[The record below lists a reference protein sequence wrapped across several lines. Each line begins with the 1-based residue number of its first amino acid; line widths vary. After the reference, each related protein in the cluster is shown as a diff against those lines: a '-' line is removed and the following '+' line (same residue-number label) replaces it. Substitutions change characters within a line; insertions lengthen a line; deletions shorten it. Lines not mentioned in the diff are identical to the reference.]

1 MKKIV
6 SALLVVTVLLSCC
19 SALACTG
26 LYVGKDASA
35 DGTYIIA
42 HTVDWS
48 NTMQADVI
56 AVPGVYDVP
65 GRVFTAAQ
73 GVEFPL
79 PDTTWAYTTMPSA
92 RAGRTYPYSMD
103 GTTANE
109 KGVSCTGAVTCYTT
123 EEIAAA
129 DPLLGWGKGGLS
141 ESFLCQLV
149 AMCAS
154 TAREGVEV
162 LGKYVELIGNAE
174 NNTVMITDQHEAW
187 YIEFYTGHQWC
198 AVKMPDDCVAVF
210 GNMFMLGAVDVN
222 SEDVICS
229 PGLVSMPE
237 EAGLAV
243 YDENGFID
251 LYETYSGG
259 AANNDYR
266 NVLRNW
272 YGHKMLAPSTAGEY
286 ALENRGDL
294 FYQPDEPVTLKDI
307 FEVTRSRYE
316 GTPYCP
322 EENDDVTFMRVIA
335 VEVQLNIG
343 FAQTYPDLPAEMS
356 VVTWISNSNA
366 EHGVYLPVS
375 NLITDTAESFKYFP
389 EKLGMDLGIAHYHF
403 KRLCAL
409 AEQDR
414 RLYGAGVRD
423 YWSQMED
430 TLIEEYPA
438 VLAET
443 QRLLAEDKDAA
454 QEYITNYTID
464 LQNKAVQDAD
474 TMFDELFWYMIT
486 NTNIKVDPLTVK
498 PFVPSIMPGQE
509 EAQPSSGMPAA

>member
-6 SALLVVTVLLSCC
+6 ALMLALCFVLSAS

-35 DGTYIIA
+35 DGTYLIA

-48 NTMQADVI
+48 NSAQAGVY
-56 AVPGVYDVP
+56 AVPGVYNEP
-65 GRVFTAAQ
+65 GRVFVAAE
-73 GVEFPL
+73 GKEFPL
-79 PDTTWAYTTMPSA
+79 PDTTWAYTTNPYA
-92 RAGRTYPYSMD
+92 RAGRTYAHSMD
-103 GTTANE
+103 GTTSNE

-123 EEIAAA
+123 DEINAL
-129 DPLLGWGKGGLS
+129 DPLIGRAQGGGGLS

-162 LGKYVELIGNAE
+162 LGKYIDMFGNAE
-174 NNTVMITDQHEAW
+174 NNTVMIADQNEAW
-187 YIEFYTGHQWC
+187 YIEYYTGHQWC

-229 PGLVSMPE
+229 EGLVSVPQ

-243 YDENGFID
+243 FTEDGLID
-251 LYETYSGG
+251 LFATYSGG
-259 AANNDYR
+259 NANNDYR
-266 NVLRNW
+266 NILRNW

-286 ALENRGDL
+286 NLEDRGEL
-294 FYQPDEPVTLKDI
+294 FYQPDEPVTLKQA
-307 FEVTRSRYE
+307 FEVTRARFE

-322 EENDDVTFMRVIA
+322 DENDDVTWMRVIG

-343 FAQTYPDLPAEMS
+343 IAQIYPDLPPEMAI
-356 VVTWISNSNA
+356 VTWTSNSNA

-375 NLITDTAESFKYFP
+375 NLITDTAESFKYLP
-389 EKLGMDLGIAHYHF
+389 PKMGMDENLAHYHF
-403 KRLCAL
+403 KRLAAL
-409 AEQDR
+409 AEQNR
-414 RLYGAGVRD
+414 HLYGEGVRA

-430 TLIEEYPA
+430 QLIADMPGILDQMKA
-438 VLAET
+438 
-443 QRLLAEDKDAA
+443 LLDQDKAAA
-454 QEYITNYTID
+454 QEFITNYTID
-464 LQNKAVQDAD
+464 LQNKAVEDAD
-474 TMFDELFWYMIT
+474 TMFNELFWYMIV
-486 NTNIKVDPLTVK
+486 NTSTKVDPATVK
-498 PFVPSIMPGQE
+498 PYTPSIMPVE
-509 EAQPSSGMPAA
+509 EPADNAA

>member
-1 MKKIV
+1 MNMKRIV
-6 SALLVVTVLLSCC
+6 SLFVVLSILLGCS

-35 DGTYIIA
+35 DGTIMIA

-48 NTMQADVI
+48 NSAQAGQF
-56 AVPGVYDVP
+56 AVPGVYNVP
-65 GRVFTAAQ
+65 GRVFVAAE
-73 GVEFPL
+73 GKEFPL
-79 PDTTWAYTTMPSA
+79 PDTTWAYTTNPYA
-92 RAGRTYPYSMD
+92 RAGRTYEHSMD

-123 EEIAAA
+123 DEIAAA
-129 DPLLGWGKGGLS
+129 DPLMGWGSGGLA

-162 LGKYVELIGNAE
+162 LGKYIEMFGNAE
-174 NNTVMITDQHEAW
+174 NNTVMIADQNEAW
-187 YIEFYTGHQWC
+187 YIEYYTGHQWC

-229 PGLVSMPE
+229 EGLISMPQ

-243 YDENGFID
+243 FTEDGLID
-251 LYETYSGG
+251 LQATYSGG
-259 AANNDYR
+259 PATNDYR

-272 YGHKMLAPSTAGEY
+272 YGHKMLAPSTAPEY
-286 ALENRGDL
+286 DLANRGDL
-294 FYQPDEPVTLKDI
+294 FYQPDAPVTLKQV
-307 FEVTRSRYE
+307 FEVTRARYE

-322 EENDDVTFMRVIA
+322 EENDDVTFMRVIG

-343 FAQTYPDLPAEMS
+343 IAQTYPDLPPEMA
-356 VVTWISNSNA
+356 VVTWTSNSNA

-375 NLITDTAESFKYFP
+375 NLITDTAEGYKYLP
-389 EKLGMDLGIAHYHF
+389 EKMGMDLNLAHYHF

-414 RLYGAGVRD
+414 RLYGAGVRA

-430 TLIEEYPA
+430 QLIADYPA
-438 VLAET
+438 VMAET
-443 QRLLAEDKDAA
+443 QRLLAEDKAAA
-454 QEYITNYTID
+454 QEYITKYTID
-464 LQNKAVQDAD
+464 LQNKAIQDAD
-474 TMFDELFWYMIT
+474 TMFDELFWYMIV
-486 NTNIKVDPLTVK
+486 NTNIKNDPLTVK
-498 PFVPSIMPGQE
+498 PFVPSIMPVE
-509 EAQPSSGMPAA
+509 EAAEGNAA